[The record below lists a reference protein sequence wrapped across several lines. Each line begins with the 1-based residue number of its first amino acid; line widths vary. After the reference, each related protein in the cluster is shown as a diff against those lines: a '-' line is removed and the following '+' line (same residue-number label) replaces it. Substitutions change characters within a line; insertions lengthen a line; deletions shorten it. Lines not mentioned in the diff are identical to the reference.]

1 MSMLLKPKR
10 DLVSNLKP
18 MSRVSEAYRS
28 LRTKI
33 LFLAA
38 NESIKTIVL
47 TSSNTKE
54 GKTLTAANLAVAFA
68 QENKRVLLIDADIRN
83 PGIHQMFHK
92 SNFTGLTNILS
103 NKAKVLEAIVRTDVP
118 NLSILTS
125 GSSPTLP
132 SELLTFSKMSAL
144 IEQVAD
150 LYDFILIDSPPA
162 FAAADSQIL
171 ASLSD
176 GIVFVVRQGK
186 VKRQI
191 IRKDIQTLRQL
202 GGQVLGVVLN
212 NAKLGRSNSSNYYRC

>member
-1 MSMLLKPKR
+1 MLLKPKR

-83 PGIHQMFHK
+83 PGIHHMFHK
-92 SNFTGLTNILS
+92 NNFTGLTNILS

-176 GIVFVVRQGK
+176 GIVFVVMQGK